1 MKTVNEGIEFIKTPP
16 RVEESNEVTGEGG
29 IEVAPKALEPKG
41 CEESAIDRES
51 GTILTP
57 DPNIMKNL
65 KRVLSPDEET
75 KLGRIRKQST
85 EEDCSH
91 ALKERKL
98 DLKRHGYEMFK
109 KNTAGE
115 VST

>member
-1 MKTVNEGIEFIKTPP
+1 M
-16 RVEESNEVTGEGG
+16 EESNEVTGEGG
-29 IEVAPKALEPKG
+29 IEVVPEALEPKD

-51 GTILTP
+51 GTTLTP

-109 KNTAGE
+109 KITAGE